1 MKKVISIVVAIC
13 LIGISLAFFVTT
25 GQADTQK
32 NTVEVSEEA
41 LSVAKDS
48 YLTLRLL
55 TGGYRSLSNAVEP
68 SELLIEMGVL
78 ALEKGYIPSDYY
90 GKEPPLRY
98 GERLN
103 SIAAWEEE
111 LATYLDADFWCRYM
125 PTFKTLL
132 VYEKDGGTYAKGG
145 AEWTNEAVLDWETAK
160 VLSQDDHSLIFSVV
174 YDHPYG
180 TVFDEEVTV
189 MMKKTEAGWRVAG
202 GTLFDA
208 FIALIPPQTG
218 DPTAAYA
225 LIFTLAALPLAGFG
239 VAEWKRR
246 RRAV

>member
-55 TGGYRSLSNAVEP
+55 TGGYRCLTTILDPGEFLS
-68 SELLIEMGVL
+68 EMGVL
-78 ALEKGYIPSDYY
+78 ALEKGYIPEDYY
-90 GKEPPLRY
+90 GKEFPLRY

-111 LATYLDADFWCRYM
+111 LATYLDEDFLRRYM
-125 PTFKTLL
+125 PTFKDLL
-132 VYEKDGGTYAKGG
+132 VYERDGGTYVIRG
-145 AEWTNEAVLDWETAK
+145 AEWTDESVPDWETAK
-160 VLSQDDHSLIFSVV
+160 VLSQDDHSLIFSVF

-180 TVFDEEVTV
+180 TVFDEELTV
-189 MMKKTEAGWRVAG
+189 MMKKTESGWRVAG

-218 DPTAAYA
+218 DGTAAYA
-225 LIFTLAALPLAGFG
+225 LIFTLAALPLAGLG
-239 VAEWKRR
+239 VHEWKKR